1 MIEEVVSI
9 ELPVHE
15 RMVIKKNRLT
25 PKDYAGEPVPRI
37 SIVTGIHG
45 DELDGQYVCYE
56 VIRRVNNNLERL
68 KGIIDI
74 YPDVNP
80 LGIDTGSRGIPMFEL
95 DMNRVFPGDNNGAVA
110 ESVAA
115 GIVNDI
121 IGSDFCLDIHS
132 SNIFVREMPQVRLNE
147 ENAERLL
154 PFAKMLNADFVWIF
168 SSITVLDAT
177 LAYSL
182 NHLGVPTLVAEMG
195 VGNRIN
201 REYSQQLI
209 DGIFNL
215 MSNLGIWEIPEA
227 DNKIAVREPI
237 ISTEGEVNFLTA
249 KESGIFVPSI
259 NSCGNIHMG
268 DAIGDIIE
276 PIEGRIIQHIESP
289 VDGIVFTLRENP
301 VVYKGALLARV
312 HGGRVM
318 KKEVLYSLKGI
329 YRENFEIEGY
339 RFGHGEK
346 SACIVGAMRGNEIQ
360 QLYICSQLIKVLKD
374 LEMRGAISHNH
385 EILVIPSANRFSMNV
400 EKRFWPVDNTD
411 INRMFPGDE
420 AGDTTKQIAAAIFES
435 SKGYSYGIQFAS
447 FYMPG
452 DFIPHVRMMETGY
465 QSASLANLF
474 GLQYVV
480 IRKPKPMDTAT
491 LNYSW
496 QMNGT
501 NAFSIYTNSTDM
513 VDEKSARQ
521 AVSSVLRFLT
531 RMGILKYNNHSGYIA
546 SVINEYD
553 LSAVKTYD
561 AGFYKRLKEP
571 GDPVVHNEVIGQV
584 IDPCEGYVK
593 SEILSPTD
601 GIVFFA
607 HTAPLVMGNEVV
619 YKIIRRMHE

>member
-1 MIEEVVSI
+1 
-9 ELPVHE
+9 
-15 RMVIKKNRLT
+15 
-25 PKDYAGEPVPRI
+25 
-37 SIVTGIHG
+37 
-45 DELDGQYVCYE
+45 
-56 VIRRVNNNLERL
+56 
-68 KGIIDI
+68 
-74 YPDVNP
+74 
-80 LGIDTGSRGIPMFEL
+80 
-95 DMNRVFPGDNNGAVA
+95 
-110 ESVAA
+110 
-115 GIVNDI
+115 
-121 IGSDFCLDIHS
+121 
-132 SNIFVREMPQVRLNE
+132 
-147 ENAERLL
+147 
-154 PFAKMLNADFVWIF
+154 
-168 SSITVLDAT
+168 
-177 LAYSL
+177 
-182 NHLGVPTLVAEMG
+182 
-195 VGNRIN
+195 
-201 REYSQQLI
+201 
-209 DGIFNL
+209 
-215 MSNLGIWEIPEA
+215 
-227 DNKIAVREPI
+227 
-237 ISTEGEVNFLTA
+237 
-249 KESGIFVPSI
+249 
-259 NSCGNIHMG
+259 
-268 DAIGDIIE
+268 
-276 PIEGRIIQHIESP
+276 
-289 VDGIVFTLRENP
+289 
-301 VVYKGALLARV
+301 
-312 HGGRVM
+312 M

-385 EILVIPSANRFSMNV
+385 VILVIPSANRFSMNV